1 MASFPPSGS
10 VPATLTTI
18 PIELLYQIIT
28 QLREYRYNEILPLR
42 LVCRELNHRVTEY
55 TSTGSYFFRQLRG
68 EFMRADL
75 HRMLAI
81 AHFPVARRF
90 VKDVLITMTKGNKGR
105 KLLANERS
113 PGWGRNA
120 LGHLASPEK
129 VYEIRTLKAIMGML
143 QNCDGVRL
151 TYNVESNLKKGQW
164 KGSIQ
169 QTVEGILV
177 VCAAAE
183 VNIRGAELCDYH
195 IALPTFTIDQSPP
208 FKPWD
213 KTLPL
218 LNAACAVI
226 PALQL
231 TIDPANKETDWV
243 KAFVLKCVNLE
254 QLSVNYKARGSYNPD
269 LHHRFY
275 DDIAAT
281 TKPLPKVQA
290 LMIETNGFTLNQ
302 LTAYVGRFKESIRE
316 LNLSRVK
323 LDGENGWPRFFEW
336 TRENLPLL
344 DKFKFKA
351 LYHGEGSREGVFCY
365 DSVLGDKELIVEV
378 SPGRKWKMFVRLD
391 GGTLEV
397 HHSNALPSRDSW
409 VVMKEIAD
417 GTFDWDNIP
426 HENGP
431 AYDVSYEGSR
441 ASAREALRLLA
452 LAAVPQVLTRGCST
466 SSNFI
471 KV

>member
-42 LVCRELNHRVTEY
+42 LVCRELNHHVTEY
-55 TSTGSYFFRQLRG
+55 IGTGSYFFRQLCG

-90 VKDVLITMTKGNKGR
+90 VKDLLITMTKGNKGR

-151 TYNVESNLKKGQW
+151 TYNVEKKGQRE
-164 KGSIQ
+164 GSIQ

-183 VNIRGAELCDYH
+183 VNIRGAELCDHH
-195 IALPTFTIDQSPP
+195 IALSTFTIDQSPS

-231 TIDPANKETDWV
+231 TISPANKETDWV
-243 KAFVLKCVNLE
+243 EAFVLKCVNLE
-254 QLSVNYKARGSYNPD
+254 QLSVNYKACSYYSPG

-290 LMIETNGFTLNQ
+290 LMIETNGFTLDQ
-302 LTAYVGRFKESIRE
+302 LTAWRGRVAEVLRVDKGES
-316 LNLSRVK
+316 
-323 LDGENGWPRFFEW
+323 
-336 TRENLPLL
+336 
-344 DKFKFKA
+344 A
-351 LYHGEGSREGVFCY
+351 
-365 DSVLGDKELIVEV
+365 
-378 SPGRKWKMFVRLD
+378 
-391 GGTLEV
+391 
-397 HHSNALPSRDSW
+397 A
-409 VVMKEIAD
+409 
-417 GTFDWDNIP
+417 
-426 HENGP
+426 
-431 AYDVSYEGSR
+431 
-441 ASAREALRLLA
+441 AREVRIQGSVPRGGVEGRGILLRLGAGRQGVDCRGVAGEEVGDVRAARWWDAGGRTFECVA
-452 LAAVPQVLTRGCST
+452 L
-466 SSNFI
+466 
-471 KV
+471 